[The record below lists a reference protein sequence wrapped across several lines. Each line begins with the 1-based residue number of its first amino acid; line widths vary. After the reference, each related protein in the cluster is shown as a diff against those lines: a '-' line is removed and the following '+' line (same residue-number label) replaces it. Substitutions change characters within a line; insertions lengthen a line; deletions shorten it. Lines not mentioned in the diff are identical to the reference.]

1 MIGPPAPINVQMP
14 AGPFLTDPQGIL
26 GPIWPILFVAIACGA
41 ISGWHSL
48 VSSSSSSKQL
58 DIETDALPVGGGAMF
73 SEGLLALASLIA
85 YMVLAPSFFVGEK
98 KCFVMLLDNHHD
110 DGRFAIWCAAPPGNQ
125 ELLVQADPDRFFRP
139 PYVGHRG
146 WLGVMLD
153 GNVDWEEVAGI
164 VEDAFATVAPKKLL

>member
-1 MIGPPAPINVQMP
+1 MAYPTPTKRKATLEHVRKIC
-14 AGPFLTDPQGIL
+14 L
-26 GPIWPILFVAIACGA
+26 GLP
-41 ISGWHSL
+41 
-48 VSSSSSSKQL
+48 
-58 DIETDALPVGGGAMF
+58 ET
-73 SEGLLALASLIA
+73 SERPSHG
-85 YMVLAPSFFVGEK
+85 APSFFVGEK